1 MMKTNQIIGRNLA
14 SLRKARGLTQGQIA
28 EKFNYSDKSISKWEH
43 GEMVPDVETLLSL
56 ADFYGVTL
64 DYLVHD
70 QTAESLEEVGKNDYQ
85 AIKRNRIITTC
96 LAVVM
101 VWTVACIAYVGGL
114 LLNSAWDS
122 WMAFF
127 WAFPVTS
134 LVLRYFLRK
143 YFPKDTPN
151 WLKLTINLLFIW
163 SSLLAIYL
171 ELGLGI
177 QDDQGWILWF
187 VLFAGIP
194 ITLILLYAYFSKRS
208 KPIEKEEAPTTSVS
222 SKDEPKQN

>member
-43 GEMVPDVETLLSL
+43 GEMVPDVETLLAL

-143 YFPKDTPN
+143 YFPKDTPRARDSRRPRLDPLVRPFCGHPDYFDSLIRVF
-151 WLKLTINLLFIW
+151 LK
-163 SSLLAIYL
+163 A
-171 ELGLGI
+171 
-177 QDDQGWILWF
+177 Q
-187 VLFAGIP
+187 
-194 ITLILLYAYFSKRS
+194 
-208 KPIEKEEAPTTSVS
+208 
-222 SKDEPKQN
+222 